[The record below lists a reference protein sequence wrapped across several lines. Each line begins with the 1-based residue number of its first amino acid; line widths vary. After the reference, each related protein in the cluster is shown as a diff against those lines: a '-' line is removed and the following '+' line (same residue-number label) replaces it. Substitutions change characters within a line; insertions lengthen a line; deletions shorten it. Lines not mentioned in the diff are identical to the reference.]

1 MVSWS
6 YRLALWDPDRRYAS
20 IYPQLQSQI
29 AVLSEE
35 VMSSGELDDLT
46 GLVHG
51 ALTEDSSHME
61 RKRVLAALVAEI
73 VIRLG
78 KQVDI
83 TLNIPSRQTGEVVK
97 SPKASQTPGTGVRME
112 TTFVEV
118 RGFEPRTPCMPCK
131 CSTS

>member
-1 MVSWS
+1 MSWS
-6 YRLALWDPDRRYAS
+6 YRLALWDPDRRYAW
-20 IYPQLQSQI
+20 IYSQLQSQI

-97 SPKASQTPGTGVRME
+97 SP
-112 TTFVEV
+112 
-118 RGFEPRTPCMPCK
+118 
-131 CSTS
+131 

>member
-1 MVSWS
+1 
-6 YRLALWDPDRRYAS
+6 
-20 IYPQLQSQI
+20 
-29 AVLSEE
+29 
-35 VMSSGELDDLT
+35 MSSGELDDLT

-97 SPKASQTPGTGVRME
+97 SPKASQTPGTGARME
-112 TTFVEV
+112 TTLVEV